1 MTTPSLGYLAG
12 MVDGEGCI
20 NISRR
25 MARGGVRPSYR
36 LELVISNNHRPM
48 LEALATTYGG
58 SVHAVRPGHFQLR
71 FGAAATFAVLTNCLP
86 YLLIKGRQARIALD
100 FYETFDRPLTDA
112 LVTLREEMKKA
123 LMERPL
129 G

>member
-1 MTTPSLGYLAG
+1 MLPPNLGYLAG
-12 MVDGEGCI
+12 MIDGEGCI

-25 MARGGVRPSYR
+25 MAKGGIRPSYR
-36 LELVISNNHRPM
+36 LELIIANNHRPM
-48 LEALATTYGG
+48 LEALGATYGG
-58 SVHAVRPGHFQLR
+58 SIHEVSAGHFQLR

-86 YLLIKGRQARIALD
+86 FLLIKGRQARIALD
-100 FYETFDRPLTDA
+100 FYATFDQPLTDA
-112 LVTLREEMKKA
+112 LVEVRESMKKA